1 MSHVFLCLYITVV
14 YLRSEDAIIGVSI
27 TDKTKNTLSV
37 TTNLE
42 FLIDTKTFEIIQ
54 YLDYNINE
62 VQLCTETGDILEL
75 NKTLVSQGVKNRSKL
90 YGRNKEGE

>member
-1 MSHVFLCLYITVV
+1 MSHVFICLYITVV
-14 YLRSEDAIIGVSI
+14 YLRSEDAIIVVSI
-27 TDKTKNTLSV
+27 TDKTKDTLSV

-90 YGRNKEGE
+90 YGRNKEGK

>member
-1 MSHVFLCLYITVV
+1 MLHVFICLYITVV
-14 YLRSEDAIIGVSI
+14 HIRSEDAIIGVSI
-27 TDKTKNTLSV
+27 TDKTKKPLSV

-54 YLDYNINE
+54 YLDHNINE
-62 VQLCTETGDILEL
+62 VQLWTETGDILEL

>member
-1 MSHVFLCLYITVV
+1 MSHVFICLYITVV

-37 TTNLE
+37 TINLE
-42 FLIDTKTFEIIQ
+42 FLIDTKTFIIIQ